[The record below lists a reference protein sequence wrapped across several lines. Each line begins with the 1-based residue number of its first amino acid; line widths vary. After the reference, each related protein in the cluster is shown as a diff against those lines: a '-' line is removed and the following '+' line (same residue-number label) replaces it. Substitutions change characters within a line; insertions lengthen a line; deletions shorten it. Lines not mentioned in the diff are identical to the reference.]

1 LEQNRDDHYIGVARR
16 FSSVDTK
23 MDENIDTDTPLLQ
36 LKVVNF
42 SIKARRDFVAFEIQ
56 KLFEID

>member
-1 LEQNRDDHYIGVARR
+1 
-16 FSSVDTK
+16 
-23 MDENIDTDTPLLQ
+23 LQ